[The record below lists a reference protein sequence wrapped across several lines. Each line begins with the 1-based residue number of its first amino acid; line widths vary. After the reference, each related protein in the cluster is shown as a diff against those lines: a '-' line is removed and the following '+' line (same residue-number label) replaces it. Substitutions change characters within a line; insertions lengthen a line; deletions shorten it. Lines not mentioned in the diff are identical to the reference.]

1 MVIRKRKQPTPDFKL
16 PPPYQPM
23 TGERAPLQV
32 QGVFPYCV
40 LMQVASKDDK
50 DDYVLCRGFDCRMNR
65 FIEYEEGNSDKPGIP
80 VAKPYGS
87 RRKGLYKMAGM
98 YAASLPFQSSNASPV
113 LAKIRIGQNPGKSQ
127 VSPGHPADLLEEVDE
142 LLTDDG
148 KYVNWMF
155 IEQGSATLYWCM
167 LMEAHPGADTCFDII
182 VGDWDAEFNKWIFTC
197 ADTPDIGVDFHYD
210 APLPEIYACG
220 WFEKH
225 PSDTTDSGWIYHVV
239 SLDCT
244 SRGACADLTATG
256 CGEA

>member
-1 MVIRKRKQPTPDFKL
+1 MKRTIGIMGNISAGKTTLCKL
-16 PPPYQPM
+16 I
-23 TGERAPLQV
+23 EKRW
-32 QGVFPYCV
+32 
-40 LMQVASKDDK
+40 
-50 DDYVLCRGFDCRMNR
+50 DYVF
-65 FIEYEEGNSDKPGIP
+65 YP
-80 VAKPYGS
+80 
-87 RRKGLYKMAGM
+87 
-98 YAASLPFQSSNASPV
+98 
-113 LAKIRIGQNPGKSQ
+113 
-127 VSPGHPADLLEEVDE
+127 EEVDE